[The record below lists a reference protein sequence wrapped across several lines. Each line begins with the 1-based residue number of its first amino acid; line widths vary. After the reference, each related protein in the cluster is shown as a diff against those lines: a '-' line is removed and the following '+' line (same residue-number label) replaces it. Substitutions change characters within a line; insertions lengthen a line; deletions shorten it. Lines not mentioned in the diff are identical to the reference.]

1 MGYTATVIEIMIAS
15 PGDVSKE
22 RNIIRDVISDW
33 NATNARD
40 RNVVLLPLS
49 WETHTSPEMK
59 DRSQAIINRQLLDDA
74 DLLVAVFWTRLGSPT
89 GVAPSGTVE
98 EIEKHLKADK
108 PAMIYFSSALVP
120 PDSIDNEQYS
130 ALKAFKESC
139 KQKGLIEEYKTPE
152 KFKDKFSRQLAQT
165 VIRHFTSPSADSN
178 GISQSPEQEVASS
191 LSDPARE
198 LLLEATQAPQ
208 GVIYRISNQVQ
219 TNRRQFAESGDSRSV
234 ARWRSA
240 VDELNNFDLIEDF
253 GEREGEL
260 FRVTAK
266 GYRIEKYSS
275 ADG

>member
-15 PGDVSKE
+15 PSDVSKE

-33 NATNARD
+33 NVTNARD

-49 WETHTSPEMK
+49 WETHTSPEMR
-59 DRSQAIINRQLLDDA
+59 DRPQEIINRQLLYDA

-108 PAMIYFSSALVP
+108 PAMIYFSSVP
-120 PDSIDNEQYS
+120 VHPDSIDNEQYS

-139 KQKGLIEEYKTPE
+139 KQKGLIEEYETPE
-152 KFKDKFSRQLAQT
+152 QFKDKFSRQLAQT
-165 VIRHFTSPSADSN
+165 VIHHFTNPSADSS
-178 GISQSPEQEVASS
+178 GISQSPEQEVAPS

-198 LLLEATQAPQ
+198 LLREAIQTQQ
-208 GVIYRISNQVQ
+208 GVICRIGNQVQ
-219 TNRRQFAESGDSRSV
+219 TNGRQFAESGDSRSV

-240 VDELNNFDLIEDF
+240 VDELNNLDLIEDF
-253 GEREGEL
+253 GERTGEI
-260 FRVTAK
+260 FRVTDK
-266 GYRIEKYSS
+266 GYRIANSP
-275 ADG
+275 D

>member
-59 DRSQAIINRQLLDDA
+59 DRPQEIINRQLLYDA

-98 EIEKHLKADK
+98 EIENHLNADK
-108 PAMIYFSSALVP
+108 PAMIYFSSVP
-120 PDSIDNEQYS
+120 VRPDSIDNEAYS

-139 KQKGLIEEYKTPE
+139 KQKGLIEEYETPE
-152 KFKDKFSRQLAQT
+152 QFKDKFSRQLAQT
-165 VIRHFTSPSADSN
+165 VIHYFTNPSVDSDD
-178 GISQSPEQEVASS
+178 ISQSSEQEVASS

-198 LLLEATQAPQ
+198 LLREAIQAQQ
-208 GVIYRISNQVQ
+208 GVIYRIGNQVQ
-219 TNRRQFAESGDSRSV
+219 TNGRQFAESGDSRSV
-234 ARWRSA
+234 ARWRNA
-240 VDELNNFDLIEDF
+240 VDELNNLDLIEDF
-253 GEREGEL
+253 GERTGEI
-260 FRVTAK
+260 FRVTDK
-266 GYRIEKYSS
+266 GYRITNSP
-275 ADG
+275 D